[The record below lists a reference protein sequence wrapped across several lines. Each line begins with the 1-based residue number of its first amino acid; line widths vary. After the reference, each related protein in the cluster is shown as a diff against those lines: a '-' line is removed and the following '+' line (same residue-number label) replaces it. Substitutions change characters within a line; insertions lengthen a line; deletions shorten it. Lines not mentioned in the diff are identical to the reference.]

1 MWGADVADMHLI
13 SKWNKE
19 VTYLLSANVIFT
31 KYAWVVT
38 LKDKKGATIF
48 VTFQIILG
56 NSERKTGKIWI
67 DQGS

>member
-1 MWGADVADMHLI
+1 M
-13 SKWNKE
+13 SCYFE
-19 VTYLLSANVIFT
+19 RQ
-31 KYAWVVT
+31 
-38 LKDKKGATIF
+38 KGATIF